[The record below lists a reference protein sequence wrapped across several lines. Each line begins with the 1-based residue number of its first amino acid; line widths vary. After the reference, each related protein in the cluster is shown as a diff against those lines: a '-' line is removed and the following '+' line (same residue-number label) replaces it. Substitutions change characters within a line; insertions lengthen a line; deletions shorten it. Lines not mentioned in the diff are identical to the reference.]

1 MTDTASL
8 LLFLAVFV
16 APIVTIASLACES
29 VSNWIKRSVERWMPW
44 SRK

>member
-1 MTDTASL
+1 MIKTASL

-16 APIVTIASLACES
+16 APLVTITSLACES

-44 SRK
+44 LRK

>member
-16 APIVTIASLACES
+16 APIVTIVSLACES
-29 VSNWIKRSVERWMPW
+29 IETWIKRSVERWMPW
-44 SRK
+44 LRK